1 MADMN
6 NRSGG
11 KATSGENRYPN
22 LTTEELQII
31 GYFAKGQRHSI
42 SSPALRLECTETS
55 IRLVNAK
62 GKLIGI
68 SKQTNEWQQKVLINS
83 NSSYTSSIVEI
94 LTDLGFVT
102 KQKSSHPDFTEHH
115 YYQVPVG
122 YKLNHTDVLQL
133 WKVWWNNK
141 RYQLNARNLPIDVLV
156 FSKGNWCPVQ
166 DLQPKQG
173 NFILKTDRGELTIL
187 AEDFVVWIDKSAPE
201 VTTSAQPLPG
211 ITNQISAVPTPPVQ
225 TPLVGVGE
233 ASAVPTAG
241 LTPTAEASPLEN
253 LPSAQTTPTEVMTN
267 RSVPTLQP
275 GAPIVAKQSEQK
287 IDLPEL
293 EEHLDLESYLS
304 TFNTE
309 DTEDIDRIEGIYNI
323 EELLNSTIGAAEVA
337 PEVAP
342 TPARSRSPFKLEVTV
357 VEPAADP
364 SASVPSQPP
373 IGKPQ
378 PTPVVVIPTPAR
390 SPVTTQVEQPPVSNP
405 VATVQTPPPS
415 IADRKRSLK
424 IKAVNTLTNY
434 LKNGDT
440 VTNTEVLKNGQG
452 RVMNR
457 KITTVHQGCP
467 GWTVEQIKQLQDEL
481 AEI

>member
-11 KATSGENRYPN
+11 GATSGENRYPN

-55 IRLVNAK
+55 IRLVNSK

-102 KQKSSHPDFTEHH
+102 KQKSSHPDFSEHH
-115 YYQVPVG
+115 YYQVPAG

-156 FSKGNWCPVQ
+156 FSKGNWCSVQ

-187 AEDFVVWIDKSAPE
+187 AEDFVVWIEQAAPE
-201 VTTSAQPLPG
+201 STTSAQPLPTV
-211 ITNQISAVPTPPVQ
+211 TNQISAVPTPPVQ
-225 TPLVGVGE
+225 PPLVGE
-233 ASAVPTAG
+233 ASAF
-241 LTPTAEASPLEN
+241 AEASPLEN
-253 LPSAQTTPTEVMTN
+253 LPSAPPTPTEVMTD
-267 RSVPTLQP
+267 RSVPTFQP
-275 GAPIVAKQSEQK
+275 GKPIVAKQIEPK
-287 IDLPEL
+287 IELPEL

-323 EELLNSTIGAAEVA
+323 EELLNSTIVTAEVA
-337 PEVAP
+337 PAP
-342 TPARSRSPFKLEVTV
+342 VRPRSSFKLEVTV
-357 VEPAADP
+357 VEPSAERL
-364 SASVPSQPP
+364 ASVPPQPP
-373 IGKPQ
+373 ISKPQ
-378 PTPVVVIPTPAR
+378 PTPTVVIPTSKPL
-390 SPVTTQVEQPPVSNP
+390 VTTRVEQPPVANP
-405 VATVQTPPPS
+405 VATAPTPPPS
-415 IADRKRSLK
+415 ISDRKRSLK

-452 RVMNR
+452 RIMNR
-457 KITTVHQGCP
+457 KTTTVQRGCP

>member
-1 MADMN
+1 MADMK

-11 KATSGENRYPN
+11 GATSGENRYPN

-42 SSPALRLECTETS
+42 SCPALRLECTETS
-55 IRLVNAK
+55 IRLINAQ

-115 YYQVPVG
+115 YYQVPAG
-122 YKLNHTDVLQL
+122 YKLNQTDVLQL

-141 RYQLNARNLPIDVLV
+141 RYQLNTRNLPIDVLV
-156 FSKGNWCPVQ
+156 FSKGNWCSVQ

-187 AEDFVVWIDKSAPE
+187 AEDFVVWIEKAAPE
-201 VTTSAQPLPG
+201 TANSTQSLPVVTNP
-211 ITNQISAVPTPPVQ
+211 ISVVPTPPAQ
-225 TPLVGVGE
+225 TPID
-233 ASAVPTAG
+233 
-241 LTPTAEASPLEN
+241 
-253 LPSAQTTPTEVMTN
+253 LPAAQTTPTEAMNN
-267 RSVPTLQP
+267 RSVPTLP
-275 GAPIVAKQSEQK
+275 PVAPIVAKQSDEQK

-323 EELLNSTIGAAEVA
+323 EELLNSTIVAAEVA

-342 TPARSRSPFKLEVTV
+342 APARSRSSFKLEVTV
-357 VEPAADP
+357 VEPSADP
-364 SASVPSQPP
+364 SASAQQPP
-373 IGKPQ
+373 TIGKPQ
-378 PTPVVVIPTPAR
+378 PTPTVVIPTPAR
-390 SPVTTQVEQPPVSNP
+390 SPSPVTARVEQPPVSNP
-405 VATVQTPPPS
+405 VATVTIPAPS
-415 IADRKRSLK
+415 ISDRQRSLK

-440 VTNTEVLKNGQG
+440 VTKTEVLKNGQG

-457 KITTVHQGCP
+457 KTTTVQQGCP

>member
-11 KATSGENRYPN
+11 KATSGENQYPN

-42 SSPALRLECTETS
+42 SSPTLRLECTETS
-55 IRLVNAK
+55 IRLVNSK

-115 YYQVPVG
+115 YYQVPAG
-122 YKLNHTDVLQL
+122 YKLNQTDVLQL
-133 WKVWWNNK
+133 WKIWWNNK

-156 FSKGNWCPVQ
+156 FSKGNWCSVQ

-187 AEDFVVWIDKSAPE
+187 SEDLVVWIDKAAPE
-201 VTTSAQPLPG
+201 SANSIQPVVTNP
-211 ITNQISAVPTPPVQ
+211 ISVVPTPPVQ
-225 TPLVGVGE
+225 TPLVGE
-233 ASAVPTAG
+233 AFALPT
-241 LTPTAEASPLEN
+241 ASPLET
-253 LPSAQTTPTEVMTN
+253 LPSAPTTPAEVMN
-267 RSVPTLQP
+267 NGSVPTLQP
-275 GAPIVAKQSEQK
+275 SAPIVAKQSDRN
-287 IDLPEL
+287 IDLPDL

-323 EELLNSTIGAAEVA
+323 EELLNSTIVAAEVA

-342 TPARSRSPFKLEVTV
+342 APARSRSAFKLEVTV
-357 VEPAADP
+357 VEPSVDP
-364 SASVPSQPP
+364 SASVPQPP

-378 PTPVVVIPTPAR
+378 PTPTVVIPTSAQP
-390 SPVTTQVEQPPVSNP
+390 PVTTQVEQPPASNAVIAAP
-405 VATVQTPPPS
+405 TSPPS
-415 IADRKRSLK
+415 ISERKRSLK
-424 IKAVNTLTNY
+424 IKAVNTLTSY
-434 LKNGDT
+434 LKNGDA
-440 VTNTEVLKNGQG
+440 VTKTEVLKNGQG

-457 KITTVHQGCP
+457 KTTTVQQGCP

>member
-6 NRSGG
+6 NRSSG

-22 LTTEELQII
+22 LTPEELQII

-42 SSPALRLECTETS
+42 SSPVLRLECSETS
-55 IRLVNAK
+55 IRLIN
-62 GKLIGI
+62 GKDQLIGI

-94 LTDLGFVT
+94 LTDLGFVK

-141 RYQLNARNLPIDVLV
+141 RYQLTARNLPIDVLV
-156 FSKGNWCPVQ
+156 FSKGNWCLVQ

-187 AEDFVVWIDKSAPE
+187 AEDFVVWIDKSTSEAAN
-201 VTTSAQPLPG
+201 SAQ
-211 ITNQISAVPTPPVQ
+211 SAPVVAATVPTPPVQ
-225 TPLVGVGE
+225 TPE
-233 ASAVPTAG
+233 HR
-241 LTPTAEASPLEN
+241 
-253 LPSAQTTPTEVMTN
+253 PSAPTMPTEAMTN
-267 RSVPTLQP
+267 RSVPTIPP
-275 GAPIVAKQSEQK
+275 GEPIVAQQIERREQK
-287 IDLPEL
+287 IEQPEP
-293 EEHLDLESYLS
+293 EEYLDLESYLS

-323 EELLNSTIGAAEVA
+323 EELLNSTIVAADAA
-337 PEVAP
+337 PAP
-342 TPARSRSPFKLEVTV
+342 AKSRPPLRLEVTV
-357 VEPAADP
+357 VEPAADR
-364 SASVPSQPP
+364 SASIPPQPPVNKPQPP
-373 IGKPQ
+373 ISKPQ
-378 PTPVVVIPTPAR
+378 PTPTVVPPTPPQPHTNR
-390 SPVTTQVEQPPVSNP
+390 VEQPPVSHP
-405 VATVQTPPPS
+405 VATVQIPAPS
-415 IADRKRSLK
+415 IVDRKRSLK

-434 LKNGDT
+434 LKHGET
-440 VTNTEVLKNGQG
+440 VTSTEVLKNGQG

-457 KITTVHQGCP
+457 KTTTVQQGCP

>member
-11 KATSGENRYPN
+11 GATSGENRYPN

-55 IRLVNAK
+55 IRLVNGK

-68 SKQTNEWQQKVLINS
+68 SKQTNEWQRKVLINS

-115 YYQVPVG
+115 YYQVPAG

-141 RYQLNARNLPIDVLV
+141 QYQLNPRNRQIDVLV
-156 FSKGNWCPVQ
+156 FSKGNWCLVQ

-187 AEDFVVWIDKSAPE
+187 SEDFVVWIDKSAPE
-201 VTTSAQPLPG
+201 AANSKQSLPVV
-211 ITNQISAVPTPPVQ
+211 TNQVSSVPTPPVQ

-233 ASAVPTAG
+233 AFV
-241 LTPTAEASPLEN
+241 LAEGSPLEN
-253 LPSAQTTPTEVMTN
+253 LPSAPTTPTEVMTD
-267 RSVPTLQP
+267 RSAPTFQP
-275 GAPIVAKQSEQK
+275 SAPIVAKQIDSEQT
-287 IDLPEL
+287 IDLPEP
-293 EEHLDLESYLS
+293 EEELDLEAYLS

-323 EELLNSTIGAAEVA
+323 EELLNSTIVA

-342 TPARSRSPFKLEVTV
+342 APARTRTPFKLEVTV
-357 VEPAADP
+357 VEPAAEKP
-364 SASVPSQPP
+364 ASASEPP

-378 PTPVVVIPTPAR
+378 PTPTVVIPASKPPVAR
-390 SPVTTQVEQPPVSNP
+390 VEQPPVSNP
-405 VATVQTPPPS
+405 VATVQIPAPS

-424 IKAVNTLTNY
+424 IKAVNTLTNN
-434 LKNGDT
+434 LKNGVT
-440 VTNTEVLKNGQG
+440 VTTTEVLKNGQG

-457 KITTVHQGCP
+457 KTTTVQQGCP

>member
-42 SSPALRLECTETS
+42 SSPALRLEYTETS
-55 IRLVNAK
+55 IRLLNGK
-62 GKLIGI
+62 GKSIGI

-83 NSSYTSSIVEI
+83 NSNYTSSIVEI

-115 YYQVPVG
+115 YYQVPAG

-141 RYQLNARNLPIDVLV
+141 RYQLNTRNLPIDVLV

-201 VTTSAQPLPG
+201 TVNSAQSLSVG
-211 ITNQISAVPTPPVQ
+211 TNPISAVPTPPVQ

-233 ASAVPTAG
+233 AFASAKA
-241 LTPTAEASPLEN
+241 APLEN
-253 LPSAQTTPTEVMTN
+253 PPSAQNPPAEVMTN
-267 RSVPTLQP
+267 RSVPTFQP
-275 GAPIVAKQSEQK
+275 GAPIVAKQSEQE
-287 IDLPEL
+287 IDLPES
-293 EEHLDLESYLS
+293 EEELDLEAYLS

-323 EELLNSTIGAAEVA
+323 EELLNSTIVA

-342 TPARSRSPFKLEVTV
+342 APARTRGPFKLEVTV
-357 VEPAADP
+357 VEPIAEKPA
-364 SASVPSQPP
+364 SASEPP

-378 PTPVVVIPTPAR
+378 PTPVVVIPASKP
-390 SPVTTQVEQPPVSNP
+390 PVTARVEQPPVSTP
-405 VATVQTPPPS
+405 VATAPTPTPPPS

-424 IKAVNTLTNY
+424 IKAVNTLTNN
-434 LKNGDT
+434 LKNGVT
-440 VTNTEVLKNGQG
+440 VTTTEVLKNGQG

-457 KITTVHQGCP
+457 KTTTVQQGCP

>member
-6 NRSGG
+6 NRSGDG
-11 KATSGENRYPN
+11 TTAGENRYPN

-42 SSPALRLECTETS
+42 SSPSLRLECTETS
-55 IRLVNAK
+55 IRLINGK

-83 NSSYTSSIVEI
+83 NSNYTTSIVEI

-141 RYQLNARNLPIDVLV
+141 RHQITTQNPPIDVLV

-201 VTTSAQPLPG
+201 TANSAQSLPVV
-211 ITNQISAVPTPPVQ
+211 TNQIATVPTPPVQ
-225 TPLVGVGE
+225 TPLVDVG
-233 ASAVPTAG
+233 
-241 LTPTAEASPLEN
+241 EASPLEN
-253 LPSAQTTPTEVMTN
+253 LPVAPTTPTEVMTD
-267 RSVPTLQP
+267 RSAPTFP
-275 GAPIVAKQSEQK
+275 SGAPIVARQIDDT
-287 IDLPEL
+287 IDLPEP
-293 EEHLDLESYLS
+293 EEELDLEAYLS

-323 EELLNSTIGAAEVA
+323 EELLNSTIVA

-342 TPARSRSPFKLEVTV
+342 APPARSRSSFKLEVTV
-357 VEPAADP
+357 VEPAAAQP
-364 SASVPSQPP
+364 ASIPPQPP

-378 PTPVVVIPTPAR
+378 ATPTIVIPTSKPPVTPR
-390 SPVTTQVEQPPVSNP
+390 VEQSPVSTP
-405 VATVQTPPPS
+405 VATVTIPAPS

-424 IKAVNTLTNY
+424 IKAVNTLTNN
-434 LKNGDT
+434 LKNGVT
-440 VTNTEVLKNGQG
+440 VTTTEVLKNAQG

-457 KITTVHQGCP
+457 KTTTVQHGCP
-467 GWTVEQIKQLQDEL
+467 GWTVEQIEQLQDEL
-481 AEI
+481 AKI

>member
-11 KATSGENRYPN
+11 GATSGENRYPN

-55 IRLVNAK
+55 IRLVNGK

-115 YYQVPVG
+115 YYQVPAG

-156 FSKGNWCPVQ
+156 FSKGNWCSVQ

-187 AEDFVVWIDKSAPE
+187 AEDFVVWIEQAAPE
-201 VTTSAQPLPG
+201 SATSAQPLPAV
-211 ITNQISAVPTPPVQ
+211 TNQISAVPTPPVQ
-225 TPLVGVGE
+225 PPLVGVGE
-233 ASAVPTAG
+233 ASP
-241 LTPTAEASPLEN
+241 EN
-253 LPSAQTTPTEVMTN
+253 LPSAPPTPTEVMTD
-267 RSVPTLQP
+267 RSVPTFQT
-275 GAPIVAKQSEQK
+275 GKPIVAKQSEPK
-287 IDLPEL
+287 IELPEL

-304 TFNTE
+304 TFNTK
-309 DTEDIDRIEGIYNI
+309 IPKISIELK
-323 EELLNSTIGAAEVA
+323 E
-337 PEVAP
+337 
-342 TPARSRSPFKLEVTV
+342 
-357 VEPAADP
+357 
-364 SASVPSQPP
+364 
-373 IGKPQ
+373 
-378 PTPVVVIPTPAR
+378 
-390 SPVTTQVEQPPVSNP
+390 
-405 VATVQTPPPS
+405 S
-415 IADRKRSLK
+415 I
-424 IKAVNTLTNY
+424 T
-434 LKNGDT
+434 LKNYST
-440 VTNTEVLKNGQG
+440 VRLLPQK
-452 RVMNR
+452 
-457 KITTVHQGCP
+457 
-467 GWTVEQIKQLQDEL
+467 
-481 AEI
+481 

>member
-6 NRSGG
+6 NRPGDETNSW
-11 KATSGENRYPN
+11 ENRYPN
-22 LTTEELQII
+22 LTIEELQII

-55 IRLVNAK
+55 IRIINDR

-83 NSSYTSSIVEI
+83 NSNYTSSIVEI

-115 YYQVPVG
+115 YYQVPAG

-133 WKVWWNNK
+133 WKTWWNNK
-141 RYQLNARNLPIDVLV
+141 RYQLTTKNLPIDALV
-156 FSKGNWCPVQ
+156 FSKGNWCLVQ

-201 VTTSAQPLPG
+201 AANSTQSLPVV
-211 ITNQISAVPTPPVQ
+211 TNQIPSVSAPPVQ
-225 TPLVGVGE
+225 APLVGE
-233 ASAVPTAG
+233 ASASS
-241 LTPTAEASPLEN
+241 EASPLEN
-253 LPSAQTTPTEVMTN
+253 LPVAPTPPAEVMN
-267 RSVPTLQP
+267 LSVPTVQP
-275 GAPIVAKQSEQK
+275 SAPIVAKQIEQDEQT
-287 IDLPEL
+287 IDLPEP
-293 EEHLDLESYLS
+293 EEELDLEAYLS

-323 EELLNSTIGAAEVA
+323 EELLNSTIVTPAVA
-337 PEVAP
+337 PPAP
-342 TPARSRSPFKLEVTV
+342 TRSKAPFKLEVTV
-357 VEPAADP
+357 VEPAAAQP
-364 SASVPSQPP
+364 ATVPHQPP

-378 PTPVVVIPTPAR
+378 PIPTVVIPTAKP
-390 SPVTTQVEQPPVSNP
+390 PVTARAEQPPVSTP
-405 VATVQTPPPS
+405 VATVQIPAPS
-415 IADRKRSLK
+415 IADRKKSLK
-424 IKAVNTLTNY
+424 TKAVNTLTNN
-434 LKNGDT
+434 LKNGAT
-440 VTNTEVLKNGQG
+440 VTTTEVLKNGQG

-457 KITTVHQGCP
+457 KTTTIQQGCP
-467 GWTVEQIKQLQDEL
+467 GWTVEQIRQLQDEL

>member
-1 MADMN
+1 MADIN

-11 KATSGENRYPN
+11 GATSGENRYPN

-55 IRLVNAK
+55 IRLINGK

-115 YYQVPVG
+115 YYQVPAG

-156 FSKGNWCPVQ
+156 FSKGNWCSVQ

-187 AEDFVVWIDKSAPE
+187 AEDFVIWIEQAAPE
-201 VTTSAQPLPG
+201 SATSAQSLPVV
-211 ITNQISAVPTPPVQ
+211 TNQISAVPTPPVQ
-225 TPLVGVGE
+225 HPLVGVGE
-233 ASAVPTAG
+233 ASAF
-241 LTPTAEASPLEN
+241 AEAFPLEN
-253 LPSAQTTPTEVMTN
+253 LPSAPSTPTEIMTN
-267 RSVPTLQP
+267 GSVPTSQP
-275 GAPIVAKQSEQK
+275 GKPIVAKQSEPK
-287 IDLPEL
+287 IELPEL

-323 EELLNSTIGAAEVA
+323 EELLNSTIVAAEVA
-337 PEVAP
+337 PA
-342 TPARSRSPFKLEVTV
+342 PARSRASFKLEVTV
-357 VEPAADP
+357 VEPAAEP
-364 SASVPSQPP
+364 SANVPPQPP
-373 IGKPQ
+373 TIGKPQ
-378 PTPVVVIPTPAR
+378 PTPVVVIPSPAQP
-390 SPVTTQVEQPPVSNP
+390 PVITRVEQPSVSNP
-405 VATVQTPPPS
+405 VATVTAPPPS

-452 RVMNR
+452 RVINR
-457 KITTVHQGCP
+457 KTTIVQQGCP

>member
-6 NRSGG
+6 NKSVGG
-11 KATSGENRYPN
+11 DSPEENRSPN

-31 GYFAKGQRHSI
+31 GYFAKGQRYQI
-42 SSPALRLECTETS
+42 SSPGLRLECTETS
-55 IRLVNAK
+55 IRLVNSK

-68 SKQTNEWQQKVLINS
+68 GKQTNEWQQKVLINN
-83 NSSYTSSIVEI
+83 NSSYTSSIVKI

-156 FSKGNWCPVQ
+156 FSKGNWCPIQ

-187 AEDFVVWIDKSAPE
+187 AEDLVVWIDKADPQTITLAQSLP
-201 VTTSAQPLPG
+201 VTTKP
-211 ITNQISAVPTPPVQ
+211 ISAVPTAPVSA
-225 TPLVGVGE
+225 PIDLLFE
-233 ASAVPTAG
+233 AT
-241 LTPTAEASPLEN
+241 TPTAAMPNPAPVFQSSE
-253 LPSAQTTPTEVMTN
+253 
-267 RSVPTLQP
+267 
-275 GAPIVAKQSEQK
+275 PIVARQSENSEQK
-287 IDLPEL
+287 INLPEP
-293 EEHLDLESYLS
+293 EEDLDLESYLS

-323 EELLNSTIGAAEVA
+323 AELLNSAIVATEVA
-337 PEVAP
+337 PP
-342 TPARSRSPFKLEVTV
+342 PARSKSTFRLEVSV
-357 VEPAADP
+357 VEPSAAQP
-364 SASVPSQPP
+364 SSVQPIAQPIAPPASTQ
-373 IGKPQ
+373 PQ
-378 PTPVVVIPTPAR
+378 PTPAGVPSTPPKPSFTA
-390 SPVTTQVEQPPVSNP
+390 SIEQPPVSNP
-405 VATVQTPPPS
+405 IVNTPTPPS
-415 IADRKRSLK
+415 ISERKRSLK

-457 KITTVHQGCP
+457 KVTTVQHGCP

>member
-6 NRSGG
+6 NRSGD
-11 KATSGENRYPN
+11 KATSGENRYPD

-42 SSPALRLECTETS
+42 SGPALRLECTETS
-55 IRLVNAK
+55 IRLVNGK

-115 YYQVPVG
+115 YYQVPAG

-173 NFILKTDRGELTIL
+173 NFIIKTDRGELTIL
-187 AEDFVVWIDKSAPE
+187 AEDFVVWIDKATPE
-201 VTTSAQPLPG
+201 TATSAQSLPVV
-211 ITNQISAVPTPPVQ
+211 TNPISAVPAPPVQ
-225 TPLVGVGE
+225 TPIVGVGE
-233 ASAVPTAG
+233 AFAVPTAG
-241 LTPTAEASPLEN
+241 LTPTAKSSPLEN
-253 LPSAQTTPTEVMTN
+253 LPSLPTKPTEVMTN
-267 RSVPTLQP
+267 RSVPTVQP
-275 GAPIVAKQSEQK
+275 SAPITATQIEQK

-293 EEHLDLESYLS
+293 EEHLDLETYLS

-323 EELLNSTIGAAEVA
+323 EELLNSTIVAAEVA
-337 PEVAP
+337 PA
-342 TPARSRSPFKLEVTV
+342 PARSRSSVKLEVTV
-357 VEPAADP
+357 VEPAAELP
-364 SASVPSQPP
+364 ASIPPQPP

-378 PTPVVVIPTPAR
+378 PTPVVIVPTPAR
-390 SPVTTQVEQPPVSNP
+390 LPVTTRVEQPPVSNP
-405 VATVQTPPPS
+405 SATVQTPPRS
-415 IADRKRSLK
+415 ISERKRSLK

-452 RVMNR
+452 RVINR
-457 KITTVHQGCP
+457 KTTTVEQGCP